1 MTNYLSDGKAIP
13 VLQSGGIPPRIEWAV
28 KRMAERMVKCVKF
41 GKELPGLDETPFE
54 GELGQKIYDNV
65 SKDAWALWAEHLKM
79 VINEYRLNPATMEAQ
94 ELIMKQME
102 EFFFGE
108 GSQLP
113 PGYVPP
119 TPGQTKQ

>member
-1 MTNYLSDGKAIP
+1 
-13 VLQSGGIPPRIEWAV
+13 
-28 KRMAERMVKCVKF
+28 MAERMVKCVKF
-41 GKELPGLDETPFE
+41 DRELPGLDETPFE
-54 GELGQKIYDNV
+54 GELAQRIYDNV

-79 VINEYRLNPATMEAQ
+79 IINEYRLNPATLEAQ

-119 TPGQTKQ
+119 TPGQTKT